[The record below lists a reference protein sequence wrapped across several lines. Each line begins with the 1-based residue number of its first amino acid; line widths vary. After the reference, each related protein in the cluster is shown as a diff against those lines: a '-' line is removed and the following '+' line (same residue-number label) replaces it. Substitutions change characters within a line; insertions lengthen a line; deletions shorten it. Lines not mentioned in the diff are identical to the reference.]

1 AGGRALASCCQVHV
15 HVEQTPMRVVYTLV
29 KHPMYPVRRAARM
42 KRKPSST
49 LPLEHFVEE
58 WVDDEHRES
67 IPSEE
72 EKESKTADDELTLF
86 DYFPDDIGK

>member
-58 WVDDEHRES
+58 W
-67 IPSEE
+67 
-72 EKESKTADDELTLF
+72 ADDEPQESIHRKEEKQSPPADEFTLI
-86 DYFPDDIGK
+86 DYFLDTNEG